1 MRSTTSRVVIGAVL
15 ALLTLGVVVPRYVYH
30 NRVTEAD
37 VRSQLAAAGIVGLGS
52 GDVATR
58 LASLPPLAD
67 SKIEVGEYD
76 PATRTLFGSV
86 DNARRLGPYTWRI
99 VVTVRFDSTGS
110 AVSFETKYSAV
121 RPL

>member
-1 MRSTTSRVVIGAVL
+1 MPSTTKRVVIGAAL
-15 ALLTLGVVVPRYVYH
+15 ALLTLGIVIPRYVYH
-30 NRVTEAD
+30 NRVTEAE
-37 VRSQLAAAGIVGLGS
+37 VRSQLATAGIVGLGP

-58 LASLPPLAD
+58 LASLPPFAD
-67 SKIEVGEYD
+67 SRMVVGEYD
-76 PATRTLFGSV
+76 PATRTLFGSI

-110 AVSFETKYSAV
+110 AATFETKYSAV

>member
-1 MRSTTSRVVIGAVL
+1 MRSTTRRVVIGAVL

-30 NRVTEAD
+30 SRVTEPD
-37 VRSQLAAAGIVGLGS
+37 VRSQLAAAGIMGLGP

-58 LASLPPLAD
+58 LASLPPIAD
-67 SKIEVGEYD
+67 SRMVVGEYD
-76 PATRTLFGSV
+76 PATRTLFGSIG
-86 DNARRLGPYTWRI
+86 NARRLGPYTWRI

-110 AVSFETKYSAV
+110 AASFETKYSAV